1 MISQTSYNDISK
13 YFFIDKMLIQKS
25 YQYELIP
32 NGEQVRKLKQFCG
45 CCRFVFNKGLEEV
58 KKYYETTGH
67 FLNYVQLAAFL
78 SKWKQDCDWLKDCNA
93 QVLQQSMKNL
103 SRALMNFSA
112 KRAGFPKFKIKGR
125 KDSCRFPQDV
135 KSDPNN
141 NRIYLPK
148 IGWVRYRNSRTIIG
162 TIKNVTVTAKCGKWY
177 VSVQTEYE
185 QEQPVHS
192 GNDIGID
199 MGIVRFATLS
209 DGRYFEPIN
218 AFHSLKGR
226 LAKLQRQLKRKT
238 KGSNNWKKLVAKI
251 SKLHHRIAN
260 IRKNFLHQ
268 ISNTISKNHATVYI
282 EDLKVGNMSKS
293 AKGTVENP
301 GRNIRQKSG
310 LNRAILDQAWY
321 EFRRQLEYKLRWRG
335 GQLIPVSPQY
345 TSQCCPV
352 CRHTAKENRTTQAL
366 FACVQ
371 CGYIE
376 NADMVGAM
384 NVLQR
389 GRALSAAG

>member
-1 MISQTSYNDISK
+1 
-13 YFFIDKMLIQKS
+13 MLVQKS

-58 KKYYETTGH
+58 KKYYETTSH

-78 SKWKQDCDWLKDCNA
+78 PKWKQDADWLKDCNA

-103 SRALMNFSA
+103 SRALMNFFA
-112 KRAGFPKFKIKGR
+112 GRANFPRFKAKGR
-125 KDSCRFPQDV
+125 KDSCRFPQGV
-135 KSDPNN
+135 KSDQNN

-148 IGWVRYRNSRTIIG
+148 IGWVRYRNSRKIIG

-177 VSVQTEYE
+177 VSIQTEYE
-185 QEQPVHS
+185 QEKPVHS
-192 GNDIGID
+192 GSDIGID

-209 DGRYFEPIN
+209 DGQYFNPVN
-218 AFHSLKGR
+218 AFKTLKGR

-282 EDLKVGNMSKS
+282 EYLKVSNMSKS
-293 AKGTVENP
+293 AKGTVEKP
-301 GRNIRQKSG
+301 GKMVKQKSG

-335 GQLIPVSPQY
+335 GQLIPISPQY
-345 TSQCCPV
+345 TSQCCPA
-352 CRHTAKENRTTQAL
+352 CGHTAKENRTTQAL

-371 CGYIE
+371 CGYSN
-376 NADMVGAM
+376 NADVVGAM

-389 GRALSAAG
+389 GRALGAAG

>member
-1 MISQTSYNDISK
+1 MIFPVFLYQK
-13 YFFIDKMLIQKS
+13 KMLIQKS

-78 SKWKQDCDWLKDCNA
+78 PKWKQDADWLKDCNA
-93 QVLQQSMKNL
+93 QALQQSMKNL

-112 KRAGFPKFKIKGR
+112 GRANFPRFKAKGK
-125 KDSCRFPQDV
+125 KDSCRFPQGIKLDGG
-135 KSDPNN
+135 N

-177 VSVQTEYE
+177 VSIQTEYE
-185 QEQPVHS
+185 QETPVHS
-192 GNDIGID
+192 GSDIGID

-209 DGRYFEPIN
+209 NGQYFNPVN
-218 AFHSLKGR
+218 AFKILKGR

-268 ISNTISKNHATVYI
+268 ISNTISKNHATVYV
-282 EDLKVGNMSKS
+282 EDLQVKNMSKS
-293 AKGTVENP
+293 AKGTVEKH
-301 GRNIRQKSG
+301 GKMVKQKSG

-345 TSQCCPV
+345 TSQCCPA
-352 CRHTAKENRTTQAL
+352 CGHTAKENRTTQAL

-371 CGYIE
+371 CGYSN
-376 NADMVGAM
+376 NADVVGAM

-389 GRALSAAG
+389 GRALAVAG

>member
-1 MISQTSYNDISK
+1 
-13 YFFIDKMLIQKS
+13 MLIQKS

-32 NGEQVRKLKQFCG
+32 NGEQLRQLKQFCG

-78 SKWKQDCDWLKDCNA
+78 PKWKQDADWLKDCNA

-112 KRAGFPKFKIKGR
+112 GRANFPRFKAKGR
-125 KDSCRFPQDV
+125 KDSCRFPQGV
-135 KSDPNN
+135 KSDQNN

-148 IGWVRYRNSRTIIG
+148 IGWVQYRNSRTIIG

-177 VSVQTEYE
+177 VSIQTEYE
-185 QEQPVHS
+185 QEEPIHTGS
-192 GNDIGID
+192 DIGID

-209 DGRYFEPIN
+209 NGQYFNSVN
-218 AFHSLKGR
+218 AFKTLKGK
-226 LAKLQRQLKRKT
+226 LAKLHRQLKRKT

-251 SKLHHRIAN
+251 GKLHHRIAN

-268 ISNTISKNHATVYI
+268 ISNTISKNHATVYV
-282 EDLKVGNMSKS
+282 EDLQVKNMSKS
-293 AKGTVENP
+293 AKGTVEKH
-301 GRNIRQKSG
+301 GKMVKQKSG

-335 GQLIPVSPQY
+335 GQLIPISPQY
-345 TSQCCPV
+345 TSQCCPA
-352 CRHTAKENRTTQAL
+352 CGHTAKENRTTQAL

-371 CGYIE
+371 CGYSN
-376 NADMVGAM
+376 NADVVGAM

>member
-1 MISQTSYNDISK
+1 
-13 YFFIDKMLIQKS
+13 MLIQRS

-58 KKYYETTGH
+58 KKYYDSTGH

-78 SKWKQDCDWLKDCNA
+78 PKWKQDADWLKDCNA
-93 QVLQQSMKNL
+93 QALQQSMKNL
-103 SRALMNFSA
+103 SQALMNFFA
-112 KRAGFPKFKIKGR
+112 GRANFPRFKAKGR
-125 KDSCRFPQDV
+125 KDSCRFPQGV
-135 KSDPNN
+135 KSDQNN
-141 NRIYLPK
+141 NCIYLPK

-162 TIKNVTVTAKCGKWY
+162 TIKNVTVFLKCGKWY
-177 VSVQTEYE
+177 VSIQTEYE
-185 QEQPVHS
+185 QEKPVHH

-209 DGRYFEPIN
+209 NGQYFNPVN
-218 AFHSLKGR
+218 AFKTLKGK

-238 KGSNNWKKLVAKI
+238 KGSSNWKKLVAKI
-251 SKLHHRIAN
+251 G
-260 IRKNFLHQ
+260 
-268 ISNTISKNHATVYI
+268 KNHAIVYV

-293 AKGTVENP
+293 AKGTMEKHGNRVK
-301 GRNIRQKSG
+301 QKSG

-335 GQLIPVSPQY
+335 GQLILVAPQY
-345 TSQCCPV
+345 TSQCCPA
-352 CRHTAKENRTTQAL
+352 CGHTEKANRTTQAL

-371 CGYIE
+371 CGYTE
-376 NADMVGAM
+376 NADVVGAM

>member
-1 MISQTSYNDISK
+1 
-13 YFFIDKMLIQKS
+13 MLVQKS

-78 SKWKQDCDWLKDCNA
+78 PKWKQDADWLKDCNA
-93 QVLQQSMKNL
+93 QALQQSMKNL

-112 KRAGFPKFKIKGR
+112 GRANFPRFKAKGK
-125 KDSCRFPQDV
+125 KDSCRLPQGIKLDGG
-135 KSDPNN
+135 N

-177 VSVQTEYE
+177 VSIQTEYE
-185 QEQPVHS
+185 QEKPVHH
-192 GNDIGID
+192 GDDIGID

-209 DGRYFEPIN
+209 NGQYFNPIN
-218 AFHSLKGR
+218 AFKTLKGK
-226 LAKLQRQLKRKT
+226 LAKLQCQLKRKT
-238 KGSNNWKKLVAKI
+238 KGSSNWKKLVAKI

-268 ISNTISKNHATVYI
+268 ISNTISKNHATVYV
-282 EDLKVGNMSKS
+282 EDLQVKNMSKS
-293 AKGTVENP
+293 AKGTVEKH
-301 GRNIRQKSG
+301 GKMVKQKSG

-345 TSQCCPV
+345 TSQCCPA
-352 CRHTAKENRTTQAL
+352 CGHTAKENRTTQAL

-371 CGYIE
+371 CGYSN
-376 NADMVGAM
+376 NADVVGAM

-389 GRALSAAG
+389 GRALSATG

>member
-1 MISQTSYNDISK
+1 
-13 YFFIDKMLIQKS
+13 MLIQRS
-25 YQYELIP
+25 YQYELIL

-45 CCRFVFNKGLEEV
+45 CCRFVFNRGLEEV
-58 KKYYETTGH
+58 KKYYNTTGH

-78 SKWKQDCDWLKDCNA
+78 PKWKQDAEWLKDCNA

-103 SRALMNFSA
+103 SQALMNFSA
-112 KRAGFPKFKIKGR
+112 GRANFPRFKAKGR
-125 KDSCRFPQDV
+125 KDSCRFPQSV
-135 KSDPNN
+135 KSDQNN

-177 VSVQTEYE
+177 VSIQTEYE
-185 QEQPVHS
+185 QETPVHS
-192 GNDIGID
+192 GGDIGID
-199 MGIVRFATLS
+199 MGVVRFATLS

-226 LAKLQRQLKRKT
+226 LAKLQKRLKRKT
-238 KGSNNWKKLVAKI
+238 KGSSNWKKLVAKI

-268 ISNTISKNHATVYI
+268 ISNTVSKNHATVYI

-335 GQLIPVSPQY
+335 GQLIPISPQY
-345 TSQCCPV
+345 TSQCCPA
-352 CRHTAKENRTTQAL
+352 CGHTAKENRTTQAL
-366 FACVQ
+366 FCCVQ
-371 CGYIE
+371 CCYTE
-376 NADMVGAM
+376 NADVVGTM

-389 GRALSAAG
+389 GRALLGAAG

>member
-1 MISQTSYNDISK
+1 
-13 YFFIDKMLIQKS
+13 MLIQKS

-32 NGEQVRKLKQFCG
+32 NGEQLRKLKQFCG
-45 CCRFVFNKGLEEV
+45 CCRFVFNRGLEEV

-78 SKWKQDCDWLKDCNA
+78 PKWKRDCDWLKDCNA

-103 SRALMNFSA
+103 SQALMNLSA
-112 KRAGFPKFKIKGR
+112 GRTNFPRFKAKGR
-125 KDSCRFPQDV
+125 KDSCRFPQSV
-135 KSDPNN
+135 KSDQNN

-177 VSVQTEYE
+177 VSIQTEYE
-185 QEQPVHS
+185 QETPVHS
-192 GNDIGID
+192 GSDIGID

-268 ISNTISKNHATVYI
+268 ISHTISKNHATVYV
-282 EDLKVGNMSKS
+282 EDLQVKNMSKS

-301 GRNIRQKSG
+301 GKNIRQKAG

-321 EFRRQLEYKLRWRG
+321 EFRRQLEYKLRWRS

-345 TSQCCPV
+345 TSQCFPACG
-352 CRHTAKENRTTQAL
+352 HTAKENRTTQAL

-371 CGYIE
+371 CGYSN
-376 NADMVGAM
+376 NADVVGAM

-389 GRALSAAG
+389 GRALAAAG

>member
-1 MISQTSYNDISK
+1 
-13 YFFIDKMLIQKS
+13 MLIQKS

-32 NGEQVRKLKQFCG
+32 SGEQVRKLKQFCG

-58 KKYYETTGH
+58 KKYYDTTGH
-67 FLNYVQLAAFL
+67 FLNYAQLTAL
-78 SKWKQDCDWLKDCNA
+78 LPKWKQDADWLKNCNA
-93 QVLQQSMKNL
+93 QALQQSMKNL
-103 SRALMNFSA
+103 SYGLANHTAGRA
-112 KRAGFPKFKIKGR
+112 KFPRFKAKGR
-125 KDSCRFPQDV
+125 RDSCRFPQGF
-135 KSDPNN
+135 KSDQNN

-177 VSVQTEYE
+177 VSIQTEYE
-185 QEQPVHS
+185 QEKPVHY

-199 MGIVRFATLS
+199 MGIIRFATLS
-209 DGRYFEPIN
+209 DGRYFQPVD
-218 AFHSLKGR
+218 AFHSLKGQ
-226 LAKLQRQLKRKT
+226 LAKLQRRLKRKI
-238 KGSNNWKKLVAKI
+238 KGSSNWKKLVAKI

-268 ISNTISKNHATVYI
+268 ISNTISKNHATVYA
-282 EDLKVGNMSKS
+282 EDLQVKNMSKS

-301 GRNIRQKSG
+301 GKMVKQKSG

-335 GQLIPVSPQY
+335 GQLILVAPQY
-345 TSQCCPV
+345 TSQCCSA
-352 CRHTAKENRTTQAL
+352 CGHTEKANRTTQAL

-371 CGYIE
+371 CGYSN

-389 GRALSAAG
+389 GRALGAAG

>member
-1 MISQTSYNDISK
+1 M
-13 YFFIDKMLIQKS
+13 
-25 YQYELIP
+25 
-32 NGEQVRKLKQFCG
+32 
-45 CCRFVFNKGLEEV
+45 

-78 SKWKQDCDWLKDCNA
+78 PKWKQDADWLKDCNA

-103 SRALMNFSA
+103 SLALMNFFAGRANFPRFKA
-112 KRAGFPKFKIKGR
+112 KGK
-125 KDSCRFPQDV
+125 KDSCRFPQSV
-135 KSDPNN
+135 KSDQNN

-177 VSVQTEYE
+177 VSIQTEYE
-185 QEQPVHS
+185 QEKPVQS
-192 GNDIGID
+192 GSDIGID

-209 DGRYFEPIN
+209 NGQYFNPVN
-218 AFHSLKGR
+218 AFKTLKGR
-226 LAKLQRQLKRKT
+226 LTKLQRQLKRKI

-268 ISNTISKNHATVYI
+268 ISHTISKNHATVYI
-282 EDLKVGNMSKS
+282 EDLQVKNMSKS
-293 AKGTVENP
+293 AKGTMEKHGKMVK
-301 GRNIRQKSG
+301 QKSG

-345 TSQCCPV
+345 TSQCCPA
-352 CRHTAKENRTTQAL
+352 CGHTAKANRTTQAL

-371 CGYIE
+371 CGYTE
-376 NADMVGAM
+376 NADVVGAM

-389 GRALSAAG
+389 GRALLSAAG

>member
-1 MISQTSYNDISK
+1 
-13 YFFIDKMLIQKS
+13 MLIQKS

-58 KKYYETTGH
+58 KKYYDTTGH
-67 FLNYVQLAAFL
+67 FLNYVQLATFL
-78 SKWKQDCDWLKDCNA
+78 PKWKQDCDWLKECNA

-103 SRALMNFSA
+103 SRALMNFFAGRANFPHFKA
-112 KRAGFPKFKIKGR
+112 KDK
-125 KDSCRFPQDV
+125 KDSCRFPQSV
-135 KSDPNN
+135 KSDQNN

-177 VSVQTEYE
+177 VSIQTEYE
-185 QEQPVHS
+185 QEKPVHT
-192 GNDIGID
+192 GGDIGID

-226 LAKLQRQLKRKT
+226 LAKLQRQLKRKI

-251 SKLHHRIAN
+251 GKLHHRIAN

-268 ISNTISKNHATVYI
+268 ISNTISKNHATVYV
-282 EDLKVGNMSKS
+282 EDLQVKNMSKS
-293 AKGTVENP
+293 AKGTVEKH
-301 GRNIRQKSG
+301 GKMVKQKSG

-335 GQLIPVSPQY
+335 GQLILVSPQY
-345 TSQCCPV
+345 TSQCCPA
-352 CRHTAKENRTTQAL
+352 CGHTAKANRTTQAL

-371 CGYIE
+371 CGYTE
-376 NADMVGAM
+376 NADVVGAM

-389 GRALSAAG
+389 GRALSSAG

>member
-1 MISQTSYNDISK
+1 
-13 YFFIDKMLIQKS
+13 
-25 YQYELIP
+25 
-32 NGEQVRKLKQFCG
+32 
-45 CCRFVFNKGLEEV
+45 
-58 KKYYETTGH
+58 
-67 FLNYVQLAAFL
+67 
-78 SKWKQDCDWLKDCNA
+78 
-93 QVLQQSMKNL
+93 MKNL
-103 SRALMNFSA
+103 SQALMNFSA
-112 KRAGFPKFKIKGR
+112 GRANFPRFKTKGK
-125 KDSCRFPQDV
+125 KDSCRFPQGF
-135 KSDPNN
+135 KSDQNN

-148 IGWVRYRNSRTIIG
+148 IGWVRYRNSCKIIG
-162 TIKNVTVTAKCGKWY
+162 TIKNVAVTAKCDKWY
-177 VSVQTEYE
+177 VSIQTEYE
-185 QEQPVHS
+185 QEEPVHS
-192 GNDIGID
+192 GSDIGID

-226 LAKLQRQLKRKT
+226 LAKLQKRLKRKI
-238 KGSNNWKKLVAKI
+238 KGNNNWKKLVAKI

-282 EDLKVGNMSKS
+282 EDLQVKNISKS

-301 GRNIRQKSG
+301 GKNIRQTAG

-321 EFRRQLEYKLRWRG
+321 EFRRQLKYKLRWRG
-335 GQLIPVSPQY
+335 GQLILVAPQY
-345 TSQCCPV
+345 TSQCCPA
-352 CRHTAKENRTTQAL
+352 CDHTAKENRTTQAL

-371 CGYIE
+371 CGYTA
-376 NADMVGAM
+376 NADVVGAM

>member
-1 MISQTSYNDISK
+1 
-13 YFFIDKMLIQKS
+13 MLIQKS

-45 CCRFVFNKGLEEV
+45 CCRFVFNCGLEEV
-58 KKYYETTGH
+58 KKYYESTGY
-67 FLNYVQLAAFL
+67 FLNYAQLTAL
-78 SKWKQDCDWLKDCNA
+78 LPKWKQDADWLKDCNA

-103 SRALMNFSA
+103 SQALMNFSA
-112 KRAGFPKFKIKGR
+112 GRANFPRFKAKGK
-125 KDSCRFPQDV
+125 KDSCRFPQGIKLDGG
-135 KSDPNN
+135 N

-162 TIKNVTVTAKCGKWY
+162 TIKNVAVTAKCGNWY
-177 VSVQTEYE
+177 ISIQTEYE
-185 QEQPVHS
+185 QEKPVHT
-192 GNDIGID
+192 GGDIGID

-226 LAKLQRQLKRKT
+226 LAKLQKRLKRKI
-238 KGSNNWKKLVAKI
+238 KGSSNWKKLVAKI

-268 ISNTISKNHATVYI
+268 ISNTISKNHATVYV

-293 AKGTVENP
+293 AKGTKENP
-301 GRNIRQKSG
+301 GKMVKQKSG

-321 EFRRQLEYKLRWRG
+321 EFRRQLEYKLCWRG
-335 GQLIPVSPQY
+335 GQLIFVSPQY
-345 TSQCCPV
+345 TSQCCPA
-352 CRHTAKENRTTQAL
+352 CGHTAKENRTTQAL

-371 CGYIE
+371 CGYTE
-376 NADMVGAM
+376 NADVVGAM

-389 GRALSAAG
+389 GRALLSAAG

>member
-1 MISQTSYNDISK
+1 
-13 YFFIDKMLIQKS
+13 MLIQKS

-78 SKWKQDCDWLKDCNA
+78 PKWKQDADWLKDCNA
-93 QVLQQSMKNL
+93 QALQQSMKNL

-112 KRAGFPKFKIKGR
+112 GRANFPRFKAKGK
-125 KDSCRFPQDV
+125 KDSCRFPQGIKLDGG
-135 KSDPNN
+135 N

-177 VSVQTEYE
+177 VSIQTEYE
-185 QEQPVHS
+185 QETPVHS
-192 GNDIGID
+192 GSDIGID

-209 DGRYFEPIN
+209 NGQYFNPVN
-218 AFHSLKGR
+218 AFKTLKGK

-251 SKLHHRIAN
+251 GKLHHRIAN

-268 ISNTISKNHATVYI
+268 ISNTISKNHATVYV
-282 EDLKVGNMSKS
+282 EDLQVKNMSKS
-293 AKGTVENP
+293 AKGTVEKH
-301 GRNIRQKSG
+301 GKMVKQKSG

-345 TSQCCPV
+345 TSQCCPA
-352 CRHTAKENRTTQAL
+352 CGHTAKENRTTQAL

-371 CGYIE
+371 CGYSN
-376 NADMVGAM
+376 NADVVGAM

-389 GRALSAAG
+389 GRALAVAG

>member
-1 MISQTSYNDISK
+1 
-13 YFFIDKMLIQKS
+13 MLIQKS

-45 CCRFVFNKGLEEV
+45 CCRFVFNRGLEEV
-58 KKYYETTGH
+58 KKYYESTGH
-67 FLNYVQLAAFL
+67 FLNYAQLTAL
-78 SKWKQDCDWLKDCNA
+78 LPKWKQDADWLKDCHS

-103 SRALMNFSA
+103 SQALMNFFA
-112 KRAGFPKFKIKGR
+112 GRANFPRFKAKGR
-125 KDSCRFPQDV
+125 KDSCRFPQGV
-135 KSDPNN
+135 KYDQNN

-148 IGWVRYRNSRTIIG
+148 IGWLRYRNSRTIIG

-177 VSVQTEYE
+177 VSIQTEYE
-185 QEQPVHS
+185 QEKPVHT
-192 GNDIGID
+192 GGDIGID

-226 LAKLQRQLKRKT
+226 LAKLQKRLKRKI
-238 KGSNNWKKLVAKI
+238 KGSSNWKKLVAKI
-251 SKLHHRIAN
+251 GKLHKRIAN

-268 ISNTISKNHATVYI
+268 ISNTISKNHATVYV

-293 AKGTVENP
+293 AKGTKDNP
-301 GRNIRQKSG
+301 GEMVKQKSG

-335 GQLIPVSPQY
+335 GQLILVAPQY
-345 TSQCCPV
+345 TSQCCPA
-352 CRHTAKENRTTQAL
+352 CGHTAKENRTTQAL

-371 CGYIE
+371 CGYTE
-376 NADMVGAM
+376 NADVVGAM

-389 GRALSAAG
+389 GRALGAVG

>member
-1 MISQTSYNDISK
+1 
-13 YFFIDKMLIQKS
+13 MLIQKS
-25 YQYELIP
+25 YQYELIL

-67 FLNYVQLAAFL
+67 FLNYAQLTAFL
-78 SKWKQDCDWLKDCNA
+78 PKWKQDADWLKDCNA
-93 QVLQQSMKNL
+93 QALQQSMKNL
-103 SRALMNFSA
+103 SWALMNFSA
-112 KRAGFPKFKIKGR
+112 GRANFPRFKAKGR
-125 KDSCRFPQDV
+125 KDSCRFPQDI
-135 KSDPNN
+135 KLDGGN

-177 VSVQTEYE
+177 VSIQTEYE
-185 QEQPVHS
+185 QEKPVHTGS
-192 GNDIGID
+192 DIGID

-251 SKLHHRIAN
+251 GKLHKRIAN

-293 AKGTVENP
+293 AKGTVEKP
-301 GRNIRQKSG
+301 GKMVKQKSG

-335 GQLIPVSPQY
+335 GQLILVSSQY
-345 TSQCCPV
+345 TSQCCPA
-352 CRHTAKENRTTQAL
+352 CGHTAKENRTTQAL
-366 FACVQ
+366 FCCMQ
-371 CGYIE
+371 CGYTD
-376 NADMVGAM
+376 NADVVGAM

-389 GRALSAAG
+389 GRALLSAAG

>member
-1 MISQTSYNDISK
+1 
-13 YFFIDKMLIQKS
+13 MLIQKS

-78 SKWKQDCDWLKDCNA
+78 PKWKQDAEWLKDCNA
-93 QVLQQSMKNL
+93 QALQQSMKNL
-103 SRALMNFSA
+103 SRALMNFFAGRANFPRFKA
-112 KRAGFPKFKIKGR
+112 KGK
-125 KDSCRFPQDV
+125 KDSCRFPQSV
-135 KSDPNN
+135 KSDQNN

-177 VSVQTEYE
+177 VSIQTEYE
-185 QEQPVHS
+185 QETPVHS
-192 GNDIGID
+192 GSDIGID

-268 ISNTISKNHATVYI
+268 ISNTVSKNHATVYV
-282 EDLKVGNMSKS
+282 EDLQVKNMSKS
-293 AKGTVENP
+293 AKGTVEKH
-301 GRNIRQKSG
+301 GKMVKQKSG

-335 GQLIPVSPQY
+335 GQLIPISPQY
-345 TSQCCPV
+345 TSQCCPA
-352 CRHTAKENRTTQAL
+352 CGHTAKENRTTQAL
-366 FACVQ
+366 FCCVQ
-371 CGYIE
+371 CGYTE
-376 NADMVGAM
+376 NADVVGAM

>member
-1 MISQTSYNDISK
+1 
-13 YFFIDKMLIQKS
+13 MLIQKS

-32 NGEQVRKLKQFCG
+32 NGEQIRKLKQFCG

-58 KKYYETTGH
+58 KKYYDNTGH
-67 FLNYVQLAAFL
+67 FLNYVQLASFL
-78 SKWKQDCDWLKDCNA
+78 PKWKQDCDWLKECNA

-103 SRALMNFSA
+103 SQALMNFSA
-112 KRAGFPKFKIKGR
+112 KRTGFPKFKTKGR

-135 KSDPNN
+135 KLDRGN

-148 IGWVRYRNSRTIIG
+148 IGLVRYRNSRKIIG

-177 VSVQTEYE
+177 VSIQTEYE
-185 QEQPVHS
+185 QEKPVHTGS
-192 GNDIGID
+192 DIGID

-209 DGRYFEPIN
+209 NGQYFNPVN
-218 AFHSLKGR
+218 AFKTLKGR
-226 LAKLQRQLKRKT
+226 LEKLQRQLKRKT

-282 EDLKVGNMSKS
+282 EDLQVKNMSKS
-293 AKGTVENP
+293 AKGTKENP
-301 GRNIRQKSG
+301 GRNIRQKAG

-345 TSQCCPV
+345 TSQCCPA
-352 CRHTAKENRTTQAL
+352 CGHTAKANRTTQAL

-371 CGYIE
+371 CGYTE
-376 NADMVGAM
+376 NADVVGAM

-389 GRALSAAG
+389 GRALSATG

>member
-1 MISQTSYNDISK
+1 
-13 YFFIDKMLIQKS
+13 MLVQKS

-58 KKYYETTGH
+58 KKYYDTTGH
-67 FLNYVQLAAFL
+67 FLNYAQLTAL
-78 SKWKQDCDWLKDCNA
+78 LPKWKRDCDWLKECYA

-112 KRAGFPKFKIKGR
+112 NRANFPRFKAKGK
-125 KDSCRFPQDV
+125 KDSCRFQQGV
-135 KSDPNN
+135 KSDQNN

-148 IGWVRYRNSRTIIG
+148 IGWVRYHNSRTIIG
-162 TIKNVTVTAKCGKWY
+162 AIKNVTVTAKCGKWY
-177 VSVQTEYE
+177 VSIQTEYE
-185 QEQPVHS
+185 QETPVHS
-192 GNDIGID
+192 GSDIGVD

-209 DGRYFEPIN
+209 NGQYFNPVN
-218 AFHSLKGR
+218 AFKTLKGK

-251 SKLHHRIAN
+251 GKLHHRIAN

-268 ISNTISKNHATVYI
+268 ISNTISKNHATVYV
-282 EDLKVGNMSKS
+282 EDLQVKNMSKS
-293 AKGTVENP
+293 AKGTKENP
-301 GRNIRQKSG
+301 GKMVKQKSG

-345 TSQCCPV
+345 TSQCCPA
-352 CRHTAKENRTTQAL
+352 CSHTVKENRTTQAL
-366 FACVQ
+366 FACVE
-371 CGYIE
+371 CGHTE
-376 NADMVGAM
+376 NADVVGAM

>member
-1 MISQTSYNDISK
+1 M
-13 YFFIDKMLIQKS
+13 
-25 YQYELIP
+25 LIP

-58 KKYYETTGH
+58 KKYYDSTGH
-67 FLNYVQLAAFL
+67 FLNYAQLTAFL
-78 SKWKQDCDWLKDCNA
+78 PKWKQENVWLKDCHS

-103 SRALMNFSA
+103 SQALMNFSA
-112 KRAGFPKFKIKGR
+112 GRANFPRFKAKGR
-125 KDSCRFPQDV
+125 KDSCRFPQGIKLDGG
-135 KSDPNN
+135 N

-148 IGWVRYRNSRTIIG
+148 IGWVRYRNSRETIG
-162 TIKNVTVTAKCGKWY
+162 TIKNVTVFLKCGKCY
-177 VSVQTEYE
+177 VSIQTEYE
-185 QEQPVHS
+185 QEKPVHS
-192 GNDIGID
+192 GGDIGID

-226 LAKLQRQLKRKT
+226 LAKLQKRLKRKT
-238 KGSNNWKKLVAKI
+238 KGSSTWKKLVAKI
-251 SKLHHRIAN
+251 GKLHHRITN

-282 EDLKVGNMSKS
+282 EDLQVKNMSKS
-293 AKGTVENP
+293 AKGTAEKHGKMVK
-301 GRNIRQKSG
+301 QKFG

-335 GQLIPVSPQY
+335 GQLILVAPQY
-345 TSQCCPV
+345 TSQCCPA
-352 CRHTAKENRTTQAL
+352 CGHTAKANRTTQAL
-366 FACVQ
+366 FACMQ
-371 CGYIE
+371 CGYTE
-376 NADMVGAM
+376 NADVVGAK

-389 GRALSAAG
+389 GRALLSAAG

>member
-1 MISQTSYNDISK
+1 
-13 YFFIDKMLIQKS
+13 MLVQKS

-58 KKYYETTGH
+58 KKYYDTTGH
-67 FLNYVQLAAFL
+67 FLNYIQLAAFL
-78 SKWKQDCDWLKDCNA
+78 PKWKQDADWLKECNA
-93 QVLQQSMKNL
+93 QALQQSMKNL

-112 KRAGFPKFKIKGR
+112 GRANFPRFKAKGK
-125 KDSCRFPQDV
+125 KDSCRFPQSV
-135 KSDPNN
+135 KSDQNN

-177 VSVQTEYE
+177 VSIQTEYE
-185 QEQPVHS
+185 QETHVHS
-192 GNDIGID
+192 GSDIGID

-218 AFHSLKGR
+218 AFKTLKGR

-251 SKLHHRIAN
+251 GKLHHRIAN

-268 ISNTISKNHATVYI
+268 ISNTISKNHATVYV
-282 EDLKVGNMSKS
+282 EDLQVKNMSKS
-293 AKGTVENP
+293 AKGTVEKH
-301 GRNIRQKSG
+301 GKMVKQKSG

-345 TSQCCPV
+345 TSQCCPA
-352 CRHTAKENRTTQAL
+352 CGHTAKENRTTQAL

-371 CGYIE
+371 CGYSN

-389 GRALSAAG
+389 GRALSATG

>member
-1 MISQTSYNDISK
+1 
-13 YFFIDKMLIQKS
+13 MLIQKS

-58 KKYYETTGH
+58 KKYYESTGH

-78 SKWKQDCDWLKDCNA
+78 PKWKQDCDWLKDCNA
-93 QVLQQSMKNL
+93 QALQQSMKNL
-103 SRALMNFSA
+103 SQALMNFSA
-112 KRAGFPKFKIKGR
+112 GRANFPRFKAKGR
-125 KDSCRFPQDV
+125 KDSCRFPQGF
-135 KSDPNN
+135 KSDQNN

-185 QEQPVHS
+185 QEKPVHYGS
-192 GNDIGID
+192 DIGID
-199 MGIVRFATLS
+199 MGVVRFATLS

-251 SKLHHRIAN
+251 GKLHKRIAN

-268 ISNTISKNHATVYI
+268 ISNTISNNHATVYI

-293 AKGTVENP
+293 AKGTVEKH
-301 GRNIRQKSG
+301 GRMVKQKSG

-345 TSQCCPV
+345 TSQCCPA
-352 CRHTAKENRTTQAL
+352 CGHTAKANRTTQAL

-371 CGYIE
+371 CGYTE
-376 NADMVGAM
+376 NADVVGAI

-389 GRALSAAG
+389 GQALSAAG

>member
-1 MISQTSYNDISK
+1 
-13 YFFIDKMLIQKS
+13 MLIQKS
-25 YQYELIP
+25 SQYELIP

-58 KKYYETTGH
+58 KEYYDSTGYL
-67 FLNYVQLAAFL
+67 LNYVQLAAFL
-78 SKWKQDCDWLKDCNA
+78 PKWKQDCDWLKDCNA
-93 QVLQQSMKNL
+93 QVLQQSMINL

-112 KRAGFPKFKIKGR
+112 GRANFPRFKAKGK
-125 KDSCRFPQDV
+125 KDSCRFPQGV
-135 KSDPNN
+135 KSDQNN

-162 TIKNVTVTAKCGKWY
+162 TIKNVTVTSKCGKWY
-177 VSVQTEYE
+177 VSIQTEYE
-185 QEQPVHS
+185 QEQPIHS
-192 GNDIGID
+192 GSDIGID
-199 MGIVRFATLS
+199 MGVVRFATLS
-209 DGRYFEPIN
+209 DGKYFEPIN
-218 AFHSLKGR
+218 AFHSLKGK

-268 ISNTISKNHATVYI
+268 ISNTISKNHATVYV

-301 GRNIRQKSG
+301 GRNIRQKAG

-335 GQLIPVSPQY
+335 GQLIPISPQY
-345 TSQCCPV
+345 TSQCCPA
-352 CRHTAKENRTTQAL
+352 CGHTAKENRTTQAL

-371 CGYIE
+371 CGYTE
-376 NADMVGAM
+376 NADVVGAM

-389 GRALSAAG
+389 GRALLGAAG

>member
-1 MISQTSYNDISK
+1 
-13 YFFIDKMLIQKS
+13 MLVQKS

-45 CCRFVFNKGLEEV
+45 CCRFVFNRGLEEV
-58 KKYYETTGH
+58 KKYYESTGH
-67 FLNYVQLAAFL
+67 FLNYAQLTAL
-78 SKWKQDCDWLKDCNA
+78 LPKWKQDADWLKDCHS

-103 SRALMNFSA
+103 SQALMNFSA
-112 KRAGFPKFKIKGR
+112 GRANFPRFKAKGR
-125 KDSCRFPQDV
+125 KDSCRFPQGF
-135 KSDPNN
+135 KSDQNN

-148 IGWVRYRNSRTIIG
+148 IGWVRYRNSRETIG
-162 TIKNVTVTAKCGKWY
+162 TIKNVAVFFKCGKWY
-177 VSVQTEYE
+177 VSIQTEYE
-185 QEQPVHS
+185 QEKPVHS

-199 MGIVRFATLS
+199 MGVVRFATLS
-209 DGRYFEPIN
+209 DSRYFEPIN

-226 LAKLQRQLKRKT
+226 LAKLQKRLKRKI

-268 ISNTISKNHATVYI
+268 ISIAISKNHATVYV
-282 EDLKVGNMSKS
+282 EDLQVKNMSKS

-301 GRNIRQKSG
+301 CKNIRQKSG

-335 GQLIPVSPQY
+335 GQLILVSPQY
-345 TSQCCPV
+345 TSQRCPA
-352 CRHTAKENRTTQAL
+352 CSHTEKANRTTQAL

-371 CGYIE
+371 CGYTE

-389 GRALSAAG
+389 GRALLSAAG

>member
-1 MISQTSYNDISK
+1 
-13 YFFIDKMLIQKS
+13 MLIQKS

-78 SKWKQDCDWLKDCNA
+78 PKWKQDCDWLKDCNA
-93 QVLQQSMKNL
+93 QALQQSMKNL
-103 SRALMNFSA
+103 SQALMNFSA
-112 KRAGFPKFKIKGR
+112 GRANFPRFKAKGK
-125 KDSCRFPQDV
+125 KDSCRFPQSV
-135 KSDPNN
+135 KSDQSN

-177 VSVQTEYE
+177 VSIQTEYE
-185 QEQPVHS
+185 QEKPVHTGS
-192 GNDIGID
+192 DIGID

-218 AFHSLKGR
+218 AFYSLKGK

-251 SKLHHRIAN
+251 GKLHKRIAN

-268 ISNTISKNHATVYI
+268 ISNTISNNHATVYI

-293 AKGTVENP
+293 AKGTVEKH
-301 GRNIRQKSG
+301 GKMVKQKSG

-345 TSQCCPV
+345 TSQCCPA
-352 CRHTAKENRTTQAL
+352 CGHTAKENRTTQAL
-366 FACVQ
+366 FCCVQ
-371 CGYIE
+371 CGYTE
-376 NADMVGAM
+376 NADVVGAM

>member
-1 MISQTSYNDISK
+1 
-13 YFFIDKMLIQKS
+13 MLIQKS

-32 NGEQVRKLKQFCG
+32 NGEQVRKLKHFCG

-58 KKYYETTGH
+58 KKYYDTTGH

-78 SKWKQDCDWLKDCNA
+78 PKWKQDADWLKDCNA
-93 QVLQQSMKNL
+93 QALQQSMKNL
-103 SRALMNFSA
+103 SRALMNFF
-112 KRAGFPKFKIKGR
+112 AGRTNFPRFKAKGR
-125 KDSCRFPQDV
+125 KDSCRFPQSV
-135 KSDPNN
+135 KSDQNN

-177 VSVQTEYE
+177 VSIQTEYE
-185 QEQPVHS
+185 QETPVHS
-192 GNDIGID
+192 GSDIGID

-251 SKLHHRIAN
+251 GKLHHKIAN

-293 AKGTVENP
+293 AKGTVEKP
-301 GRNIRQKSG
+301 GKMVKQKSG

-345 TSQCCPV
+345 TSQCCPA
-352 CRHTAKENRTTQAL
+352 CRHTAKANRTTQAL

-371 CGYIE
+371 CGYSN
-376 NADMVGAM
+376 NADVVGAM

-389 GRALSAAG
+389 GRALSATG

>member
-1 MISQTSYNDISK
+1 
-13 YFFIDKMLIQKS
+13 MLIQKS

-45 CCRFVFNKGLEEV
+45 CCRFVFNRGLEEV

-78 SKWKQDCDWLKDCNA
+78 PKWKQDCDWLKDCNA

-112 KRAGFPKFKIKGR
+112 KRAGFPKFKTKGR

-135 KSDPNN
+135 KSDQNN
-141 NRIYLPK
+141 NHIYLPK

-177 VSVQTEYE
+177 VSIQTEYE
-185 QEQPVHS
+185 QEKPVHS
-192 GNDIGID
+192 GSDIGID

-251 SKLHHRIAN
+251 GKLHHRIAN

-268 ISNTISKNHATVYI
+268 ISNTISKNHATVYV
-282 EDLKVGNMSKS
+282 EDLQVKNMSKS

-301 GRNIRQKSG
+301 GKNIRQKAG

-321 EFRRQLEYKLRWRG
+321 EFKRQLEYKLRWRG
-335 GQLIPVSPQY
+335 GQLIPVAPQY
-345 TSQCCPV
+345 TSQCCPA
-352 CRHTAKENRTTQAL
+352 CGHTAKENRTTQAL
-366 FACVQ
+366 FACVK
-371 CGYIE
+371 CGYTE
-376 NADMVGAM
+376 NADVVGAM

-389 GRALSAAG
+389 GRALLGAAG

>member
-1 MISQTSYNDISK
+1 
-13 YFFIDKMLIQKS
+13 MLIQKS

-78 SKWKQDCDWLKDCNA
+78 PKWKQDADWLKDCNA
-93 QVLQQSMKNL
+93 QALQQSMKNL
-103 SRALMNFSA
+103 SQALMNFFAGRANFPRFKA
-112 KRAGFPKFKIKGR
+112 KGK
-125 KDSCRFPQDV
+125 KDSCRFPQSV
-135 KSDPNN
+135 KSDQNN

-177 VSVQTEYE
+177 VSIQTEYE
-185 QEQPVHS
+185 QEEPVHS
-192 GNDIGID
+192 GSDIGID

-209 DGRYFEPIN
+209 NSRYFEPIN

-293 AKGTVENP
+293 AKGTVEKP
-301 GRNIRQKSG
+301 GKMVKQKSG

-335 GQLIPVSPQY
+335 GQLIPISPQY
-345 TSQCCPV
+345 TSQCCPA
-352 CRHTAKENRTTQAL
+352 CGHTAKENRTTQAL

-371 CGYIE
+371 CGYSN
-376 NADMVGAM
+376 NADVIGAM

-389 GRALSAAG
+389 GRALSAVG

>member
-1 MISQTSYNDISK
+1 
-13 YFFIDKMLIQKS
+13 MLIQKS

-45 CCRFVFNKGLEEV
+45 CCRFVFNRGLEEV
-58 KKYYETTGH
+58 KKYYDTTGH
-67 FLNYVQLAAFL
+67 FLNYIQLAAFL
-78 SKWKQDCDWLKDCNA
+78 PKWKQDADWLKECNA
-93 QVLQQSMKNL
+93 QALQQSMKNL

-112 KRAGFPKFKIKGR
+112 GRANFPRFKAKGK
-125 KDSCRFPQDV
+125 KDSCRFPQSV
-135 KSDPNN
+135 KSDQNN

-177 VSVQTEYE
+177 VSIQTEYE
-185 QEQPVHS
+185 QEKPVHT

-199 MGIVRFATLS
+199 MGVVRFATLS

-251 SKLHHRIAN
+251 GKLHHRIAN

-293 AKGTVENP
+293 AKGTVEKH
-301 GRNIRQKSG
+301 GKMVKQKSG

-345 TSQCCPV
+345 TSQCCPA
-352 CRHTAKENRTTQAL
+352 CGHTAKENRTTQAL

-371 CGYIE
+371 CGYSN

-389 GRALSAAG
+389 GRALSATG